1 MYVQDTLHL
10 YEMLARLNSEVSRG
24 IPGAEGAGASLP
36 VSMQLRAVLDQGI
49 QPYSWLVFSI
59 MGALQLLHRAKRK
72 LAGELDDG
80 FPLGVLATTPACPV
94 ESRVPTPLDAMASAR
109 DRFGLALMFRGLW
122 VPPHVDEDRAR
133 HQYSFNSFSR
143 TLGGALFVL
152 NQYAR
157 VLPVAQKP
165 DWHVLLL
172 VGRNWTTIPWMMP
185 VQLFTGNGVGESEK
199 ELIAPPFMTLSFE
212 DHLELNTG
220 MPTSELDMRAQLVLD
235 WLGLPSGREACS
247 MKGSSLNALG
257 TVLGPAFIKLM
268 GQASD
273 IFMSP
278 EDDWVPPSEKG
289 PSVTVRFI
297 ASMEP
302 RPAVRRLFD
311 EGERPLFAFP
321 EGKPERCR
329 TARTPRQASHA
340 EAKLTPDE
348 VSLSARLEQP
358 RVGA

>member
-1 MYVQDTLHL
+1 
-10 YEMLARLNSEVSRG
+10 
-24 IPGAEGAGASLP
+24 
-36 VSMQLRAVLDQGI
+36 
-49 QPYSWLVFSI
+49 
-59 MGALQLLHRAKRK
+59 MG
-72 LAGELDDG
+72 G
-80 FPLGVLATTPACPV
+80 
-94 ESRVPTPLDAMASAR
+94 
-109 DRFGLALMFRGLW
+109 LMFRGLW

-157 VLPVAQKP
+157 VLPLAQRP

-172 VGRNWTTIPWMMP
+172 VGREWTKIPWIMP

-212 DHLELNTG
+212 DHLELNTS
-220 MPTSELDMRAQLVLD
+220 MPTSELDMRAHLVLE
-235 WLGLPSGREACS
+235 WLGLPSGRERHS
-247 MKGSSLNALG
+247 MKGGSLNALG
-257 TVLGPAFIKLM
+257 RVFGPDFVRLM
-268 GQASD
+268 GQTPD
-273 IFMSP
+273 LFVSP
-278 EDDWVPPSEKG
+278 DDDWVPPCENG

-321 EGKPERCR
+321 AGRPEKCR
-329 TARTPRQASHA
+329 SAREPRQASRA
-340 EAKLTPDE
+340 PDVETTLTPNTA
-348 VSLSARLEQP
+348 SLSSRPAQP
-358 RVGA
+358 GDGA